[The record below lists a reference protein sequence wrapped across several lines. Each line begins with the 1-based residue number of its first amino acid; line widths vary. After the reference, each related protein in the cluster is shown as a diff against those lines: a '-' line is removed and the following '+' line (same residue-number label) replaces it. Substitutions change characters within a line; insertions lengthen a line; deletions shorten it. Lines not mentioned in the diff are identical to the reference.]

1 MAQSC
6 SVDGWYDRIRC
17 GRGRQRIELSSPSH
31 ILVHSNM
38 FLGRSL
44 AFLAAAA
51 LAASVGAFS
60 PAPSRFVLSKKAQ
73 HKFGLTSSRLTSRLF
88 ERSDGRRRNFADL
101 GRKGGG
107 GRDKNK
113 DWFRYYEDRAEDDE
127 RYRGRDGDMYS
138 EDRTEDRRRAPR
150 YEPQDDERYRSRNR
164 SDAYAYDTE
173 NERAREDER
182 YDDGRY
188 ADRGR
193 ADDYLERLGQQRG
206 QQRYADES
214 RYDGGRR
221 GMDRQ
226 ERDDYGYNR
235 QEGRR
240 ERYGQDGEDRYD
252 QRSDYDR
259 RYSDGYDSTDSRQE
273 RRSYSNNRDYY
284 GYADDRHRYFGYR
297 EPRGELIRRP
307 RDGDDRYNTGYYS
320 NYDRRGGDLAR
331 RRRYS
336 DDPFLSFPRFP
347 SDPFF
352 SPFAS
357 MDAMMDRAMSSMTRR
372 ASRLRF
378 QMNDMARDDA
388 GDLIDEA
395 LDILDRD
402 RTIRSMMRSGD
413 PPIRLASSN
422 RAIFS
427 RSSSMT
433 LVDGVQ
439 KELLKIGAKLNLP
452 WTMWLVAENGRL
464 KSLVVIDENDR
475 EINVPVRNRD
485 DRDDDV
491 IDAEVYYD

>member
-1 MAQSC
+1 
-6 SVDGWYDRIRC
+6 
-17 GRGRQRIELSSPSH
+17 
-31 ILVHSNM
+31 M

-51 LAASVGAFS
+51 LTASVGAFS
-60 PAPSRFVLSKKAQ
+60 PAPPRCTPPKKAQ
-73 HKFGLTSSRLTSRLF
+73 HKFGLTSSRLRTSRLF
-88 ERSDGRRRNFADL
+88 QRYDDAPAYGQSGERSDGRRRNFADL

-107 GRDKNK
+107 GGGGGGTDRNK
-113 DWFRYYEDRAEDDE
+113 DWFRYYEDRAED
-127 RYRGRDGDMYS
+127 
-138 EDRTEDRRRAPR
+138 RRPAPR

-164 SDAYAYDTE
+164 SDAYAYDTDD
-173 NERAREDER
+173 ERPREDDR
-182 YDDGRY
+182 YDNDSY
-188 ADRGR
+188 TDRGR
-193 ADDYLERLGQQRG
+193 ADDYLQSLGQQPG

-214 RYDGGRR
+214 RYDNGRR

-226 ERDDYGYNR
+226 EQRDDYDYYR
-235 QEGRR
+235 QEGRGQ
-240 ERYGQDGEDRYD
+240 RYGQDGEDRYD
-252 QRSDYDR
+252 QRSEYDR

-273 RRSYSNNRDYY
+273 RSYYNNRDYE
-284 GYADDRHRYFGYR
+284 YADDRRRDFDYR
-297 EPRGELIRRP
+297 EPRGELMKRSRY
-307 RDGDDRYNTGYYS
+307 DDDRYNTGYYS
-320 NYDRRGGDLAR
+320 NYDRRGGALAR

-336 DDPFLSFPRFP
+336 DDPYLPIPRFP
-347 SDPFF
+347 STSFF
-352 SPFAS
+352 SSMFDPFAS
-357 MDAMMDRAMSSMTRR
+357 LDAMMDKMMGPMTRR
-372 ASRLRF
+372 ASRLQF

-402 RTIRSMMRSGD
+402 RTIRSMTRSSD

-439 KELLKIGAKLNLP
+439 KELLKIGAKLNYP

-464 KSLVVIDENDR
+464 KNLVLIDEIDENER
-475 EINVPVRNRD
+475 EIDVPVRNRG